1 MFPVQDD
8 AISPQVT
15 WGNTL
20 VSHGQTSTT
29 IDLGPYLCKNRKM
42 QVAPIKNIK
51 LNYLLHS
58 QATHQG
64 SRGTKK
70 TLQWIFSTSERRKIR
85 LQLVC
90 WMTGSAKTL
99 KISLEQKAPRTK
111 WVILIS

>member
-1 MFPVQDD
+1 MLDYLKNGPEVIKVRKSTTNTKTFFFKECFLAND
-8 AISPQVT
+8 AAKFST
-15 WGNTL
+15 
-20 VSHGQTSTT
+20 SHLGKHSSKSWSNVTT

-70 TLQWIFSTSERRKIR
+70 HYNGFSQPLNDEK
-85 LQLVC
+85 
-90 WMTGSAKTL
+90 
-99 KISLEQKAPRTK
+99 
-111 WVILIS
+111 